1 MATALDS
8 TPAARIPGARED
20 AVRPLRWLTA
30 VIAWHAVLVP
40 ASIAAAVAAL
50 GLTDVP
56 AAIRVLAI
64 VIAVAAGLANAA
76 AVPLLVRRAHRGRAI
91 ALTVDYLG
99 VLACGALVLHLT
111 GVFTGI
117 DALGGTFSRGLP
129 LLALALVGFLIAS
142 RGDREQPDRIQARV
156 GRWVMIVAGVG
167 WLLAVGLLPGLATF
181 VTRLGAARPL
191 AFLAA
196 GVVFTVTARLLWRD
210 ETATAFGTTRA
221 QSETLN
227 GFLLLSPNLVGFM
240 IFFAG
245 PLLFSLYVS
254 LNEWDAF
261 GTREFIGL
269 GNYGAIFS
277 DPLFYKALRNIGI
290 IAVLGIPLA
299 VAPALGLATLLNSKA
314 PGVKFFRALFFIPAV
329 AGVVGV
335 VLIWKQLFNGTVGF
349 LNYGISRGVAAV
361 NALPGVNV
369 TDPQLGW
376 LSDENVAL
384 YAVII
389 VFVWQT
395 VGLNTV
401 YFLAGLQGIPGDL
414 YEAAHLDGA
423 NRWERFR
430 NVTLPML
437 GPTTFFVLATTGIL
451 ALQLFAEPF
460 VLFSNTTPPG
470 SGPAN
475 SALTPVVYLYQQGF
489 QRFAQGYASAVA
501 WVLFALIFAFTFVQ
515 FQRQRAQA
523 STFGSD

>member
-8 TPAARIPGARED
+8 ASPARTPVAGTSAPA
-20 AVRPLRWLTA
+20 LRWLPA
-30 VIAWHAVLVP
+30 VVGWHAVLVP
-40 ASIAAAVAAL
+40 VSIAAVVAAAAVS
-50 GLTDVP
+50 DVP
-56 AAIRVLAI
+56 AAVRILGIALA
-64 VIAVAAGLANAA
+64 AAATLANLA
-76 AVPLLVRRAHRGRAI
+76 AVPLLLRRAHAGRAL
-91 ALTVDYLG
+91 ALIVDYLG
-99 VLACGALVLHLT
+99 FLGCAILLLHLT
-111 GVFTGI
+111 GVFVGI
-117 DALGGTFSRGLP
+117 DALGGTFTRGLP
-129 LLALALVGFLIAS
+129 FLALGLVGFGVSAL
-142 RGDREQPDRIQARV
+142 GDSEQPRRLTARL
-156 GRWVMIVAGVG
+156 GRGIMLVAGVG
-167 WLLAVGLLPGLATF
+167 WLVAVGLLPGLATF
-181 VTRLGAARPL
+181 VSR
-191 AFLAA
+191 LAA
-196 GVVFTVTARLLWRD
+196 PRTLVLVAALVLFGLAARLLWRD
-210 ETATAFGTTRA
+210 EAETAFNTSRA

-227 GFLLLSPNLVGFM
+227 GFLLLSPNLLGFL

-245 PLLFSLYVS
+245 PLAFSLYVS

-269 GNYGAIFS
+269 GNYIDIFG
-277 DPLFYKALRNIGI
+277 DRLFWKALRNIAV
-290 IAVLGIPLA
+290 IAVIGIPLA

-314 PGVKFFRALFFIPAV
+314 PGVKFFRAVFFIPAV

-349 LNYGISRGVAAV
+349 LNYGITQGVNAL
-361 NALPGVNV
+361 NALPGVNL
-369 TDPQLGW
+369 TDPQPGW
-376 LSDENVAL
+376 LSDESVAL

-414 YEAAHLDGA
+414 YEAAELDGA

-437 GPTTFFVLATTGIL
+437 APTTFFVLATTGIL

-460 VLFSNTTPPG
+460 VLFSNSTPPG

-523 STFGSD
+523 DTFGGA